1 MGGGVTL
8 AFPQL
13 PIWTDENCPATP
25 AAEVKTTVIFCSFT
39 CYIQISSS
47 SCVL

>member
-8 AFPQL
+8 AFPEL

-25 AAEVKTTVIFCSFT
+25 VAEVKTTVIFSFT
-39 CYIQISSS
+39 RYIQIISS

>member
-1 MGGGVTL
+1 MDGGVTL

-25 AAEVKTTVIFCSFT
+25 GAEVKNRVIFFSFT
-39 CYIQISSS
+39 CYIQLISSS
-47 SCVL
+47 CML